1 MSFLELVCGFT
12 KKFMFLW
19 EYIKKKSDLVRIIKM
34 KTDNTNK
41 KNFEP

>member
-34 KTDNTNK
+34 KADNTNK
-41 KNFEP
+41 EEF

>member
-1 MSFLELVCGFT
+1 MVSQKIYVPMGV
-12 KKFMFLW
+12 
-19 EYIKKKSDLVRIIKM
+19 YKKKSDLVRIIKM